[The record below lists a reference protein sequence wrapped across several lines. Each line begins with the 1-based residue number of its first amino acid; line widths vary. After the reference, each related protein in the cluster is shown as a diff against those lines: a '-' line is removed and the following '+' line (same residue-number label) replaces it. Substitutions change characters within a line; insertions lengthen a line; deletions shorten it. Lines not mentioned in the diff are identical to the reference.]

1 MKIGVMLAG
10 VNTKFWTAAA
20 QAAEDA
26 GFESV
31 WLPEHLVFPVEMQGS
46 PHDGDSH
53 PPIPSNTPAFDA
65 LDGAGGDR
73 GDHEERCASAPTSTT
88 SACATRSSPRAPSP
102 RSTSSRADGSSS
114 ASARAGCEEE
124 WEATGLDFSTRGR
137 RVDETIDI
145 CRRLW
150 SDDVVEHHGEF
161 FDFAPVMFNPKPVQQ
176 PQPSLLIGGDGA
188 AAKRRAAL
196 VGDGWLPMNHSLEQL
211 PGALAEIN
219 AQRAAAGREGTTTLT
234 VGGQHRHARRRRP
247 LPRRRRRPRARAPLH
262 VVARSPRRHRP
273 LRRRDHRQAR
283 RLTRLLARLRHL
295 TASERRRATQPGSG
309 GEEVGE
315 PVDVLEAAEDVVEVG
330 AGARADELGARLG
343 AQVVDLPADEP
354 ARCSRSPAGTRATAA
369 RAARPCTR

>member
-10 VNTKFWTAAA
+10 VNTKFWTTAA

-46 PHDGDSH
+46 PHAGDSH

-65 LDGAGGDR
+65 LMAL
-73 GDHEERCASAPTSTT
+73 AAIAATT
-88 SACATRSSPRAPSP
+88 KNVRLGTNVYNIGLRHPFV
-102 RSTSSRADGSSS
+102 T
-114 ASARAGCEEE
+114 ARAITTLDVISGGRVEFGIGASWLEEE
-124 WEATGLDFSTRGR
+124 WEATGLDFRTRGR

-211 PGALAEIN
+211 PGALA
-219 AQRAAAGREGTTTLT
+219 
-234 VGGQHRHARRRRP
+234 
-247 LPRRRRRPRARAPLH
+247 
-262 VVARSPRRHRP
+262 
-273 LRRRDHRQAR
+273 
-283 RLTRLLARLRHL
+283 
-295 TASERRRATQPGSG
+295 
-309 GEEVGE
+309 
-315 PVDVLEAAEDVVEVG
+315 
-330 AGARADELGARLG
+330 
-343 AQVVDLPADEP
+343 
-354 ARCSRSPAGTRATAA
+354 
-369 RAARPCTR
+369 